1 MSGKKLLFKYL
12 NSDNVWKE
20 TVSMDIASYFEL
32 VKYVMMAATLV
43 VLVLIFLYVMY
54 GKDEKES

>member
-1 MSGKKLLFKYL
+1 MLS
-12 NSDNVWKE
+12 KE
-20 TVSMDIASYFEL
+20 TVSMDIISYFQSIQ
-32 VKYVMMAATLV
+32 YVMMAATLV

>member
-1 MSGKKLLFKYL
+1 MEKKLLFKYL